1 MARAAYRFAAR
12 RDSLEKGG
20 TRERGG
26 PSGTSGEEMESAE
39 RADATQ
45 QLAREEVERS
55 EERNL

>member
-1 MARAAYRFAAR
+1 MAQVAYRFAAR
-12 RDSLEKGG
+12 GDSLEKGG
-20 TRERGG
+20 TGGRGG
-26 PSGTSGEEMESAE
+26 PSGTSGDEMESAE